1 MPADNNV
8 ILQAEVTRTTTL
20 NGNTVDLKTG
30 TPRRGL
36 KARIIYSAANTSAG
50 AGAATFKIQESDND
64 STWRD
69 LVTFD
74 PLVLG
79 TAAIE
84 GLLFEGFETS
94 ARYVRLALS
103 AISGTD
109 ATITYQGDIL
119 PARP

>member
-1 MPADNNV
+1 MPADAN
-8 ILQAEVTRTTTL
+8 LAFQASVTKTAAFDGAAL
-20 NGNTVDLKTG
+20 DLKVG

-36 KARIIYSAANTSAG
+36 KARVIYSAAATSAG
-50 AGAATFKIQESDND
+50 AGAATFKIQESDD
-64 STWRD
+64 GVTFRD

-74 PLVLG
+74 ALTLG
-79 TAAIE
+79 TTAIS

-94 ARYVRLALS
+94 ARYVRLSLAALT
-103 AISGTD
+103 GTG